1 MVNISAGISH
11 TYRYKN
17 TTLFAYM
24 QIMLYKDIVFYAEY
38 WLEAD
43 GLLSAAT
50 EGVIERDHGLEQGHA
65 VADTGELGRQ

>member
-38 WLEAD
+38 
-43 GLLSAAT
+43 
-50 EGVIERDHGLEQGHA
+50 
-65 VADTGELGRQ
+65 